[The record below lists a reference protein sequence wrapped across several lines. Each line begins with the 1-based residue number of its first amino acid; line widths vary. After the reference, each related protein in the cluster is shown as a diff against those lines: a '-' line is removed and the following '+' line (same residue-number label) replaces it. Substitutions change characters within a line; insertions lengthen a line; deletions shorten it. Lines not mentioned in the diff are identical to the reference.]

1 MKNGFLNHVT
11 ESIANLLNEIL
22 SEEGFHL
29 FRRGPRVVTGVPLT
43 PSSQDLHLY
52 FAGYDV
58 VEKDGGTLRLEQD
71 GTALVLR
78 APERLRLK
86 YALRANASAMIS
98 RLETWDR
105 LLAYFFDH
113 RAADPFVPEALKAPA
128 GLYEILRREKAVFV
142 IRPPE
147 EAEIAGGRDP
157 VSFGLHYTALY
168 HSGGVLNRES
178 LVKQRVIE
186 YRNRERSVT

>member
-11 ESIANLLNEIL
+11 ESIAKLLNEIL

-29 FRRGPRVVTGVPLT
+29 FRRGSRVVTGIPLT
-43 PSSQDLHLY
+43 ASSQDLHLY

-58 VEKDGGTLRLEQD
+58 VERDGGTLRLEQD

-78 APERLRLK
+78 SPDRLRLK
-86 YALRANASAMIS
+86 YALRANASAMVS
-98 RLETWDR
+98 RIETWDR
-105 LLAYFFDH
+105 LLAYFFDNPS
-113 RAADPFVPEALKAPA
+113 ADPFIPENLQTPV
-128 GLYEILRREKAVFV
+128 GLHEILRREKAVFV

-168 HSGGVLNRES
+168 HSGGVMDRES

-186 YRNRERSVT
+186 YRNRERSIT

>member
-11 ESIANLLNEIL
+11 DSITQLLNGIL

-43 PSSQDLHLY
+43 ASSQDLHLY

-86 YALRANASAMIS
+86 YALRANASTMVS
-98 RLETWDR
+98 RIETWDR
-105 LLAYFFDH
+105 LLAYFFDNPTS
-113 RAADPFVPEALKAPA
+113 DPFIPESLQTPV
-128 GLYEILRREKAVFV
+128 GLHEILRREKAVFV

-168 HSGGVLNRES
+168 HSGGVMDRES

-186 YRNRERSVT
+186 YRNRERSIT